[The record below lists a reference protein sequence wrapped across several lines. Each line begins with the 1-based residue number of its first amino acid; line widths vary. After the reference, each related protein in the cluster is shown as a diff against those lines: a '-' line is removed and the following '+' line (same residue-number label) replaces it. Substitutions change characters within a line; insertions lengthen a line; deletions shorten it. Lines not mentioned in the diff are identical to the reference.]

1 MQRGRDHG
9 ATAEPASPW
18 TSLDLHAWV
27 ARQLSCR
34 PDELRQMRRIELAPG
49 VREFRY
55 LRVGHSAVVATVARQ
70 QPGRYRVRVAWPG
83 GTVEASIRGRLES

>member
-1 MQRGRDHG
+1 MPRAHDHG
-9 ATAEPASPW
+9 TRSAAASAW
-18 TSLDLHAWV
+18 QSLNVQSLV

-55 LRVGHSAVVATVARQ
+55 LRGGTAAVVATVARQ
-70 QPGRYRVRVAWPG
+70 QPGRYRVRVAWSG
-83 GTVEASIRGRLES
+83 GSVEASIRGRLES